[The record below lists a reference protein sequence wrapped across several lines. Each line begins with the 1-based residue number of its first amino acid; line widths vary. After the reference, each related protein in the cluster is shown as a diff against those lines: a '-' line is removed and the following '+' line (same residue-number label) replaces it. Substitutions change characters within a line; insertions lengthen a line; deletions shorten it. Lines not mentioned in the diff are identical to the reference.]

1 MNKKGL
7 EILSEMDVQ
16 NLTALIEKLEA
27 SSFNFLKL
35 ENEDYK
41 IVIGKNSVIESSET
55 EKQTVQVAAE
65 TPVESKTQ
73 EIQYQEA
80 AATEEQA
87 VIEEAPSNT
96 LKEIPAIQ
104 EGIEIIKA
112 PMAGLFY
119 AQSEPGAPPY
129 VKVGDQVEEKTT
141 VGLIEVM
148 KVYSAIHAGVK
159 GEIVDIHVED
169 AQLVEYGQ
177 PLFSVKVK

>member
-1 MNKKGL
+1 
-7 EILSEMDVQ
+7 
-16 NLTALIEKLEA
+16 
-27 SSFNFLKL
+27 
-35 ENEDYK
+35 
-41 IVIGKNSVIESSET
+41 
-55 EKQTVQVAAE
+55 
-65 TPVESKTQ
+65 
-73 EIQYQEA
+73 
-80 AATEEQA
+80 
-87 VIEEAPSNT
+87 
-96 LKEIPAIQ
+96 
-104 EGIEIIKA
+104 
-112 PMAGLFY
+112 LFY